1 MSVVHQHH
9 AAHRARSWDADHA
22 ADINPFG
29 AQSGYNRFSPGI
41 VADRSDKMRLT
52 TEPGKRHSRS
62 CRRPS
67 AGVHDVFG
75 NQSLVR

>member
-1 MSVVHQHH
+1 
-9 AAHRARSWDADHA
+9 
-22 ADINPFG
+22 
-29 AQSGYNRFSPGI
+29 
-41 VADRSDKMRLT
+41 MRLT